1 MVEFEPVALD
11 ENTEIK
17 VPMGSSMDNVT
28 VNVCNNNVCQE
39 DEDDEQYVVEYNRL
53 SSLYRQLP
61 ADVFV
66 QNLLRDY
73 ISNEDKLD
81 ATRHLFFDALR
92 ENEDF
97 PFGLNSELKR
107 QRDEWLQEKAKL
119 VSHGYPHPIV
129 SP

>member
-1 MVEFEPVALD
+1 MADYHVVEFEPVALD

-107 QRDEWLQEKAKL
+107 RVATRKGE
-119 VSHGYPHPIV
+119 VS
-129 SP
+129 

>member
-1 MVEFEPVALD
+1 MVEFEPLALD
-11 ENTEIK
+11 ENTEVK
-17 VPMGSSMDNVT
+17 VPLGSSTDNVT

-39 DEDDEQYVVEYNRL
+39 DEDDDQYVVEYNRL

-81 ATRHLFFDALR
+81 ETRHLFFDALR
-92 ENEDF
+92 ENDDF
-97 PFGLNSELKR
+97 PFGVNSELKR
-107 QRDEWLQEKAKL
+107 RVATKKWRTSLC
-119 VSHGYPHPIV
+119 
-129 SP
+129 